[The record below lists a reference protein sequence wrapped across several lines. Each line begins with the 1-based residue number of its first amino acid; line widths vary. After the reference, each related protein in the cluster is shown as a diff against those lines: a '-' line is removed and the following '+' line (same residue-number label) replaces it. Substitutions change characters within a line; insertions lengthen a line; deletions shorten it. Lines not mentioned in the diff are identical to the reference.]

1 MRRLL
6 RYYRQFDELSPD
18 EVSAELRARRDEE
31 RAREVVAQP
40 ALDLSGAAWHGPP
53 HPEIVN
59 AATFALRRAVNDY
72 ADVAPLRDA
81 IARSH
86 DVDPARVVVGHGAS
100 ELLRAALRAVA
111 TEEVA
116 LVWPGWQLLPALVE
130 EAGARP
136 LPVESA
142 APGRTTVL
150 TRPADPTGAVAAI
163 EPGDDWLIVDEAL
176 ADFLPSA
183 EIVDHP
189 RVIQIRSFSKGHA
202 MAGFR
207 VGYAVVGT
215 GVELPLAPLLGIDA
229 ASVAGALW
237 AVEHGSASVARRR
250 DQATRERARLEAAL
264 GDRVTAG
271 VGPYVW
277 LRASAEELAAARVY
291 VAPGSAWGS
300 SEHVRVTLR
309 DAAATDRLLEALGA
323 A

>member
-31 RAREVVAQP
+31 RAREVVSRP

-72 ADVAPLRDA
+72 ADVTPLREA

-86 DVDPARVVVGHGAS
+86 DIDPARVVVGHGAS
-100 ELLRAALRAVA
+100 ELLRATLRAVA

-130 EAGARP
+130 EAGATP
-136 LPVESA
+136 VPVEA
-142 APGRTTVL
+142 VRPGRTTVL
-150 TRPADPTGAVAAI
+150 TRPADPTGAVAPI
-163 EPGDDWLIVDEAL
+163 EPGEDWLIVDEAL
-176 ADFLPSA
+176 ADFLEDAP
-183 EIVDHP
+183 IVDHP
-189 RVIQIRSFSKGHA
+189 RVIQVRSFSKGHA

-215 GVELPLAPLLGIDA
+215 GASLPLAPALGVGA
-229 ASVAGALW
+229 AAVAGALW
-237 AVEHGSASVARRR
+237 ATESGAPSVARRR
-250 DQATRERARLEAAL
+250 EQAARERARLEAAL
-264 GDRVTAG
+264 GDRVTDG

-291 VAPGSAWGS
+291 VAPGTAWGS
-300 SEHVRVTLR
+300 PDHVRVTLR
-309 DAAATDRLLEALGA
+309 DAAATDRLLDALGA
-323 A
+323 